1 MSDAQAQ
8 SLEGIVGTQLGP
20 YQVTELLGQGG
31 MAVVFKAHKGDD
43 PPVALKVLSADFT
56 ADTRALERFQ
66 REAQT
71 CASLDHP
78 NIIKIYGIGEDRGYH
93 FFAMEY
99 LPHRSLHDI
108 IEEEGKFEI
117 EAASKL
123 VEKTLDGLGAAHGKA
138 VIHRDLKPE
147 NIMMSATGDP
157 ILVDFGIAKSAKGAR
172 LTQTGVLLGTPYYM
186 SPEQITG
193 KEVTLQSD
201 LYSMGVVLYE
211 LLTAE
216 VPFQADSTFMI
227 TYKHCTEAPPPPRKT
242 NPEISE
248 ALELVVLK
256 ALEKDLEKRYK
267 NAEEFAADLRRVRE
281 GESVDIEVTKQR
293 DIYSLPEFREGM
305 DNYKRSEYEEAR
317 KHWRYVIDDVP
328 DPEFAAEANRWIATS
343 FFDQEDYLEAFRVY
357 KHTADRWPDTEEAK
371 RVPVYLDGC
380 CFQQL
385 QKGEK
390 HLLQEGRE
398 SALEAFQELLDVLD
412 ECEIS
417 EAEKGESHWIRL
429 TEERAYEVAE
439 ELKWRYR
446 LKSLAVAIVMG
457 TLLSFVGLMGYFRFV
472 DPFAGHLFDARIAGI
487 RGDVDGI
494 ISSYLKA
501 LDLKPDNVPTMVR
514 LAEALLAREKREE
527 ARQWLHGV
535 LAEREPD
542 NPRALALM
550 AEILAAEGR
559 SAEAL
564 AHLDR
569 SLKADASPPRVW
581 VQKGQVHEVLGELRQ
596 AEEAYVQAIQRSP
609 NFADAYVALSQ
620 VVWAGRRDHT
630 RALQLVD
637 VALQH
642 DPGHGEALF
651 HKGRVLAASGDA
663 AGAERALR
671 AALGVDS
678 RMVQAY
684 YQLAILYSKAGERG
698 KAQHELER
706 ALQYGTEAG
715 QPVDRI
721 DYLLGQIYEATA
733 QEREGQEAAELR
745 DKAEARY
752 QAALAAAPDRPR
764 YAQRLGAFY
773 WSRGAWEHAADAWR
787 RWAASQPGQAD
798 PRFKLGQALL
808 KAGLGAEAA
817 EALATA
823 ERLAP
828 ERAEI
833 SYHLGLALADSGDPR
848 AAGMAFGR
856 ALGSSPGYVPALMGA
871 TKLAI
876 ERRDGPEAMR
886 LAQQLGVRAQGDAA
900 ASTLAGRAAA
910 MGGDLG
916 AARRF
921 FQAALAADSD
931 YVAAL
936 AELGLLELSNGDSE
950 AGARYARRA
959 LEISPNQ
966 DRARELRDAL
976 ARSGNGR

>member
-1 MSDAQAQ
+1 VSDAQAQ
-8 SLEGIVGTQLGP
+8 SLDALVGTKLGP
-20 YQVTELLGQGG
+20 YQIIELLGQGG
-31 MAVVFKAHKGDD
+31 MAVVFKARKGDD
-43 PPVALKVLSADFT
+43 PPIALKVLSSDFT

-71 CASLDHP
+71 TSQLDHP

-93 FFAMEY
+93 FFAMEF

-108 IEEEGKFEI
+108 IEDEGKFEI
-117 EAASKL
+117 EAASTL
-123 VEKTLDGLGAAHGKA
+123 VEQTLDGLGAAHGA
-138 VIHRDLKPE
+138 GVIHRDLKPE
-147 NIMMSATGDP
+147 NIMMGPAGEP
-157 ILVDFGIAKSAKGAR
+157 ILVDFGIAKTGKGAR

-227 TYKHCTEAPPPPRKT
+227 TYKHCTEAPPPPRKM

-256 ALEKDLEKRYK
+256 ALEKDLEKRYQS
-267 NAEEFAADLRRVRE
+267 AEEFADDLRRVRD
-281 GESVDIEVTKQR
+281 GESVDIEVTKKR
-293 DIYSLPEFREGM
+293 DIYSLPDFRDGM
-305 DNYKRSEYEEAR
+305 DAYKRSEYEEAR
-317 KHWRYVIDDVP
+317 QRWRYVIDDVP

-343 FFDQEDYLEAFRVY
+343 FFDQEDYLEAFRIY
-357 KHTADRWPDTEEAK
+357 KHTADRWPDTEE
-371 RVPVYLDGC
+371 YLDGC

-390 HLLQEGRE
+390 LLMQEGRE
-398 SALEAFQELLDVLD
+398 AALDAFQELLDVLD
-412 ECEIS
+412 DCDVS
-417 EAEKGESHWIRL
+417 EAEKAESHWIRL

-446 LKSLAVAIVMG
+446 LKSLAVAIVIG
-457 TLLSFVGLMGYFRFV
+457 SLLSVVGLMGYFRFV

-494 ISSYLKA
+494 ISAYLKA
-501 LDLKPDNVPTMVR
+501 LELKPDNAPTMVR
-514 LAEALLAREKREE
+514 LSEALLARNKQEE
-527 ARQWLHGV
+527 ARQWTHKV
-535 LAEREPD
+535 LSELEPE
-542 NPRALALM
+542 NPKALALM

-559 SAEAL
+559 NSEAL
-564 AHLDR
+564 SHLER
-569 SLKADASPPRVW
+569 SLKADPTPPHVW
-581 VQKGQVHEVLGELRQ
+581 VQKGQVHEALAELRK
-596 AEEAYVQAIQRSP
+596 AEDSYVQAIQRDSL
-609 NFADAYVALSQ
+609 FADAYVALAQ
-620 VVWAGRRDHT
+620 VVWAGRRDSP
-630 RALQLVD
+630 RALQLLEA
-637 VALQH
+637 ALKH
-642 DPGHGEALF
+642 DPGHREALF
-651 HKGRVLAASGDA
+651 QKGRILAAGGDTEK
-663 AGAERALR
+663 AERALR

-684 YQLAILYSKAGERG
+684 YQLAILYSKAGQRG
-698 KAQHELER
+698 KARHELER
-706 ALQYGTEAG
+706 ALQYGTESG
-715 QPVDRI
+715 QAVDRI

-733 QEREGQEAAELR
+733 QEKEGQEAAELR

-752 QAALAAAPDRPR
+752 QAALAAAPERPR

-773 WSRGAWEHAADAWR
+773 FSRGAWEHAATAWKK
-787 RWAASQPGQAD
+787 WVAAQPGQAE

-808 KAGLGAEAA
+808 RAELGAEAA
-817 EALATA
+817 QVLADA
-823 ERLAP
+823 ERQAP

-833 SYHLGLALADSGDPR
+833 AYHLGLALADAGDTAG
-848 AAGMAFGR
+848 AAQAFQR
-856 ALGSSPGYVPALMGA
+856 ALARAPDYVPALMGA

-876 ERRDGPEAMR
+876 D
-886 LAQQLGVRAQGDAA
+886 QGDAA
-900 ASTLAGRAAA
+900 TAARLARDLGSRASGDPAAATLAGRAA
-910 MGGDLG
+910 GLGRDL
-916 AARRF
+916 ASARRF
-921 FQAALAADSD
+921 FLAALASDADH
-931 YVAAL
+931 VPAL
-936 AELGLLELSNGDSE
+936 AELGLLELSAGDRE

-959 LEISPNQ
+959 LELSPNQ